1 LNAQL
6 RVLLLCGGVEP
17 GHDGVGDYSILI
29 ASEFESL
36 GHPAAVVALNDKE
49 VQYPREIPHRLLRLP
64 ESMQWSQKIALANC
78 FVKSFDPNWVS
89 LQFVSYGFHSRGLA
103 FSIPSRLQAIGSN
116 RKWHIMFHEIWIYGE
131 TVDSSLSRRIFSAL
145 QKLSI
150 AHMAK
155 KLRFRLAH
163 TSNESYVK
171 KLGGIGVSAVC
182 QPVFSNIPVCE
193 CDSDFRGCLILKIN
207 PRLSSLNA
215 WIFVFFGTIHPC
227 WDFGVLLQRISAEA
241 GVSGKKAIFIS
252 IGKNPP
258 SGDVT
263 WRKMEACGAANCEFL
278 KLGELSA
285 KEISQI
291 LGSADFG
298 VATTPSSLLGKSGSF
313 AAMAT
318 HGLPVIVPR
327 NDGSPGLGA
336 SVEQGIILVNEM
348 FGKKLLHPIRP
359 TGYPGPRDVV
369 SCWARQFE
377 SFCE

>member
-1 LNAQL
+1 M
-6 RVLLLCGGVEP
+6 LCAGAEP
-17 GHDGVGDYSILI
+17 GRDGVGDYALSI
-29 ASEFESL
+29 AAEFERS
-36 GHPAAVVALNDKE
+36 GHPAAVVALNDKD
-49 VQYPREIPHRLLRLP
+49 VDYPHAIRHRLLRLP
-64 ESMQWSQKIALANC
+64 QSMQWQQKVDFAERFAN
-78 FVKSFDPNWVS
+78 SFDPNWVS
-89 LQFVSYGFHSRGLA
+89 LQFVPYGFDSRGLA
-103 FSIPSRLQAIGSN
+103 LAMASRLRSIGNN
-116 RKWHIMFHEIWIYGE
+116 RLWHIMFHEIWIYGE
-131 TVDSSLSRRIFSAL
+131 IVESRISHRILSAL

-150 AHMAK
+150 SHMAK
-155 KLRFRLAH
+155 KMAFRLAH

-171 KLGGIGVSAVC
+171 KLSGIGVSVGC
-182 QPVFSNIPVCE
+182 LPVFSNIPVCE
-193 CDSDFRGCLILKIN
+193 LDSDFRGSLIRKIN

-215 WIFVFFGTIHPC
+215 WIFIFFGTIHPC
-227 WDFGVLLQRISAEA
+227 WDFGMLLQRISAEA
-241 GVSGKKAIFIS
+241 GCSDKKVLFIS
-252 IGKNPP
+252 IGKNTP

-348 FGKKLLHPIRP
+348 FDNKLLHPIRP
-359 TGYPGPRDVV
+359 TGYLGPRDVV